1 MARFSLPKTRPASP
15 DRGEPT
21 SDRIPAVA
29 AVSPHVLEQLTER
42 IREDMG
48 VIPGALR
55 GRWEA
60 VEGLSVVV
68 PMGPERNA
76 LVVWSPCLIRSVAP
90 EGRVDLKLG
99 HRLAD
104 DFLAFADAR
113 CRPNTVLAAGF
124 DLKVFFS
131 IIAKDP
137 VEVTSADVLEFIR
150 AQRSAGD
157 PNVIR
162 LADGES
168 GLSART
174 IQRRLSSLSSFY
186 AFLVVRGDVDRNPVP
201 RGLSTRR
208 ARDRGGRGVP
218 LIRTPRTLPRVA
230 EPAEVDALLG
240 ACRRFRDRAMFEAM
254 VFGGLRRCEVLG
266 LRLEDLDGARRQVF
280 IVEGKG
286 GHQRQIPIS
295 GRWFATVSDYL
306 RQERPS
312 SSDTDRV
319 FVVLKGKRRGRA
331 LSDEGLKQIFVSARE
346 RAGLRRVTCHELRH
360 TCFTR
365 LREAGMELE
374 ALQAQAG
381 HRSLDTTRL
390 YIHLANSW
398 LAEEYDKATE
408 AIDAGLF
415 LDAAEGVG
423 Q

>member
-1 MARFSLPKTRPASP
+1 
-15 DRGEPT
+15 
-21 SDRIPAVA
+21 
-29 AVSPHVLEQLTER
+29 
-42 IREDMG
+42 
-48 VIPGALR
+48 
-55 GRWEA
+55 
-60 VEGLSVVV
+60 
-68 PMGPERNA
+68 
-76 LVVWSPCLIRSVAP
+76 
-90 EGRVDLKLG
+90 
-99 HRLAD
+99 
-104 DFLAFADAR
+104 
-113 CRPNTVLAAGF
+113 VLAAGF

-131 IIAKDP
+131 VIAKDP
-137 VEVTSADVLEFIR
+137 AEVTSTDVLEFIR
-150 AQRSAGD
+150 AQRAAGD
-157 PNVIR
+157 PKVVR
-162 LADGES
+162 LSDGES

-230 EPAEVDALLG
+230 EPAEIDALL
-240 ACRRFRDRAMFEAM
+240 ASCRRHRDRAMFEAM

-295 GRWFATVSDYL
+295 ARWFATVSDYL
-306 RQERPS
+306 RHERP
-312 SSDTDRV
+312 DTETDRV
-319 FVVLKGKRRGRA
+319 FVVLKGQRRGRP
-331 LSDEGLKQIFVSARE
+331 LSDEGLKQIFTSARD
-346 RAGLRRVTCHELRH
+346 RAGLRRITCHELRH

-398 LAEEYDKATE
+398 LADEYDKAAA
-408 AIDAGLF
+408 AIDADLF
-415 LDAAEGVG
+415 LDAADWVG